1 MNIYKAGITFF
12 LLCCLT
18 AYPQAKYDSTYV
30 PGDYHNLK
38 LELKNEYNHSF
49 DAKSFNLLKYE
60 IDPLRTNINYTMLT
74 ALGAVYLGAGI
85 GVHIY
90 QRNAWWSS
98 QRTSFHFQN
107 DWSYALWQDKVGH
120 FFAATLLVHAFSV
133 GLEAANFQS
142 NDAMLYGTIMGL
154 AFQYYVEIEDGF
166 GAQWGFSPGDAG
178 ANTLGAAYAY
188 LQYRFPYLQNFQFK
202 FSYYPSLQM
211 REGKHDGNVFD
222 DYEGQKYWLSFR
234 MKNLLPHN
242 ISKIWPDYINL
253 AVGTKVDNLDG
264 KGGGTREVYIG
275 LDFNPLA
282 LPFHGK
288 FGNFVKNT
296 LNYIHFPMPGL
307 RISPRAAFFVFL
319 F

>member
-1 MNIYKAGITFF
+1 MKIYKAVITFS
-12 LLCCLT
+12 LLFCLT
-18 AYPQAKYDSTYV
+18 ALAQSKYDSTYSQTSN
-30 PGDYHNLK
+30 HNLK
-38 LELKNEYNHSF
+38 LELKNEINNSF
-49 DAKSFNLLKYE
+49 QAKSFDISKYE
-60 IDPLRTNINYTMLT
+60 FDPLETKVNSTTLIG
-74 ALGAVYLGAGI
+74 LGALYLGTGI

-107 DWSYALWQDKVGH
+107 DWAYALWQDKIGH
-120 FFAATLLVHAFSV
+120 FFAATLLVHAFAS
-133 GLEAANFQS
+133 GLEAADFQTK
-142 NDAMLYGTIMGL
+142 DAMLYGTIMGL

-166 GAQWGFSPGDAG
+166 GAQWGFSPGDAT

-211 REGKHDGNVFD
+211 REGKHEGNIFD
-222 DYEGQKYWLSFR
+222 DYEGQKYWLTFR
-234 MKNLLPHN
+234 MKNLLPDK
-242 ISKIWPDYINL
+242 ISKVWPDFINL
-253 AVGTKVDNLDG
+253 AIGSRVTNLDG
-264 KGGGTREVYIG
+264 KGGGTRDIYIA
-275 LDFNPLA
+275 LDFNPLT
-282 LPFHGK
+282 LPFEGK

-307 RISPRAAFFVFL
+307 KISPGSAFFVFL